1 MEDGAREQFCK
12 LSDVVVRNVVM
23 KMLAVFC
30 PRSSPEFF
38 HVTCTYRF
46 RSTCAS
52 CAYLHTLSLVILT
65 YALLILQLKT
75 NTKHKYF

>member
-1 MEDGAREQFCK
+1 MYFI
-12 LSDVVVRNVVM
+12 SIYIYV
-23 KMLAVFC
+23 
-30 PRSSPEFF
+30 SY
-38 HVTCTYRF
+38 HTYRF